1 MNKAVETTIRET
13 FAASKAGSIHFGQ
26 VVNTLVGAGVESY
39 HIDYRSGR
47 ATWYLPQGTPLA
59 LEMQV
64 PEVEIAAAFSAVA
77 VKAAILGA
85 QRGEVMYPEFV
96 KLSMA
101 AGCVGYTVWLA
112 GKHVSYYGRKGET
125 HIEHFPS

>member
-1 MNKAVETTIRET
+1 MDKSVETTIRDT

-26 VVNTLVGAGVESY
+26 VVSALVGAGVESY
-39 HIDYRSGR
+39 HIDYRAGR
-47 ATWYLPQGTPLA
+47 ATWYMPAGVPLT
-59 LEMQV
+59 LEM
-64 PEVEIAAAFSAVA
+64 PGSEVEIAAAFSATA

-85 QRGEVMYPEFV
+85 QRGEVIYPEFV

-101 AGCVGYTVWLA
+101 AGCVGYAVWLA
-112 GKHVSYYGRKGET
+112 GRHVSYYGRKGET